1 MNKTIKNL
9 NQELF
14 LNQTLLLIT
23 VYHAGVWKLWNRR
36 PDTLFNTS
44 VGGWLTMTVSTG
56 ANSSPHNSR

>member
-9 NQELF
+9 NQEFF
-14 LNQTLLLIT
+14 LNQILLLIT
-23 VYHAGVWKLWNRR
+23 VYHAGVWKLWYRR

-56 ANSSPHNSR
+56 ANSSPYNSR